1 MTSPHTGQTPSIT
14 YYPFSTQPLRTMQ
27 TQGQVAAYRRLAI
40 AILGLDVATAHAS
53 SARAEVKV
61 STRRKLP
68 E

>member
-40 AILGLDVATAHAS
+40 AILGLDVATRTRELRKDRGESQHAQK
-53 SARAEVKV
+53 AA
-61 STRRKLP
+61 
-68 E
+68 